1 MQLVSRAKLKHFPPM
16 THHTDTSRNLDDLRD
31 ILGPDYVKTGEEAAP
46 WSRDWPDHAHWTP
59 LAVARPANTQEVA
72 KVVQWANHTATPV
85 VPVSGNTGLVE
96 GSSAE
101 GALMISLDRL
111 STIRE
116 IRPEA
121 KVAIVEAGAVLSN
134 IHSAADEHDLIFPLT
149 FGARGSAMIGG
160 ALSTNAGGS
169 NVVRYGNTR
178 HLCLGIEAVLPNGE
192 VVDLMSELHKD
203 NSGYDLRDLLIG
215 AEGTLGIITA
225 AVLKLHPKPKA
236 YATAMVAAKS
246 LKDALSLL
254 NTLQQETGG
263 AVEAFEFMPRVYM
276 EAYLER
282 FPEARAPFDQMHEV
296 NILVEVGALSQRDAT
311 PGPDGQ
317 VPVTAHLEAVLGRLF
332 EAGAILDAAVAQSDG
347 QRQEMWAR
355 REASAEVARLRQPL
369 VDNDIAVPLDKM
381 QELLEQ
387 ITESAQALDPDLIP
401 MCVAHLGDGNLH
413 FAAWPSTDDPGTL
426 KQIKDMVDDTA
437 IALGG
442 SFSAEHGVGLTKRP
456 AMSRHKSPVALKAM
470 HAIKSALD
478 PNGIMNPGKVLP
490 DD

>member
-1 MQLVSRAKLKHFPPM
+1 M
-16 THHTDTSRNLDDLRD
+16 TKDTPTSILTDLRN
-31 ILGPDYVKTGEEAAP
+31 IVGAAHVVTGTDAAR
-46 WSRDWPDHAHWTP
+46 WSEDWTRQRQWAP
-59 LAVARPANTQEVA
+59 LAVIRPANTAEVA
-72 KVVQWANHTATPV
+72 KVVQLGNQTGTAV

-96 GSSAE
+96 GTYAQN
-101 GALMISLDRL
+101 ALMLSLDRM
-111 STIRE
+111 SAIRA
-116 IRPEA
+116 IKPDARI
-121 KVAIVEAGAVLSN
+121 AIVEAGAILSQ
-134 IHSAADEHDLIFPLT
+134 IHDAADAHDLIFPLY

-169 NVVRYGNTR
+169 NVLRYGSTR
-178 HLCLGIEAVLPNGE
+178 HLCLGVEAVLPTGE
-192 VVDLMSELHKD
+192 IVDLMSELHKD

-282 FPEARAPFDQMHEV
+282 FPVARAPFDQMHEV

-413 FAAWPSTDDPGTL
+413 FAAWPSTDDPETL

>member
-1 MQLVSRAKLKHFPPM
+1 MTAKDTTPHLDALRA
-16 THHTDTSRNLDDLRD
+16 
-31 ILGPDYVKTGEEAAP
+31 ILGAEHVKTGAEAAP
-46 WSRDWPDHAHWTP
+46 WSRDWPGHAHWSP
-59 LAVARPANTQEVA
+59 LAVVRPANTHEVA
-72 KVVQWANHTATPV
+72 HVVRWANETGTAI

-101 GALMISLDRL
+101 GAVMVLLDRM
-111 STIRE
+111 TAIRE
-116 IRPEA
+116 VRASSQI
-121 KVAIVEAGAVLSN
+121 AIVEAGAILSN
-134 IHSAADEHDLIFPLT
+134 IQAAAEAHDLIFPLT

-178 HLCLGIEAVLPNGE
+178 HLCLGVEAVLPTGE
-192 VVDLMSELHKD
+192 VIDLMSELHKD
-203 NSGYDLRDLLIG
+203 NSGYDLRDLMIG

-236 YATAMVAAKS
+236 YATAMVAAPS
-246 LKDALSLL
+246 LQDALTLL

-276 EAYLER
+276 DAYLAR
-282 FPEARAPFDQMHEV
+282 FPEARAPFDKAHET
-296 NILVEVGALSQRDAT
+296 NILVEVGALSPRDAT
-311 PGPDGQ
+311 PGVDGQ
-317 VPVTAHLEAVLGRLF
+317 VPVTAHLEEVLGRLF
-332 EAGAILDAAVAQSDG
+332 EDGAILDAAVAQSDA

-369 VDNDIAVPLDKM
+369 VDSDIAVPLDKM

-387 ITESAQALDPDLIP
+387 ITENAQSLDPDLIP

-413 FAAWPSTDDPGTL
+413 FAAWPSTDDPTIL
-426 KQIKDMVDDTA
+426 KKIKDMVDNTA

-442 SFSAEHGVGLTKRP
+442 SFSAEHGVGVTKKP
-456 AMSRHKSPVALKAM
+456 AMARHKNPAALRAM
-470 HAIKSALD
+470 YAIKKALD
-478 PNGIMNPGKVLP
+478 PNGIMNPRKVLP
-490 DD
+490 EG